1 MVSFTGGAL
10 KVVYLVVS
18 YSPVRG
24 SAKDTRLRLHL
35 DRQAIMVQT
44 ADGSPE
50 DGASRNGDD
59 TSNPMWAHIMRLL
72 DDEEQAA
79 MVFQIFKQAMVTRA
93 IETDLSVED
102 RASRSTVSTAR
113 ARSSK
118 DVRGA
123 ASCGH
128 L

>member
-1 MVSFTGGAL
+1 
-10 KVVYLVVS
+10 
-18 YSPVRG
+18 
-24 SAKDTRLRLHL
+24 
-35 DRQAIMVQT
+35 MVQT

-50 DGASRNGDD
+50 GGASRNGDD
-59 TSNPMWAHIMRLL
+59 MSNPMWAHIMRLL

-102 RASRSTVSTAR
+102 RAQHMAYTSALVAAELEGLASLARYGHVPHNLMPRLLLGLDRSR
-113 ARSSK
+113 
-118 DVRGA
+118 
-123 ASCGH
+123 